1 MAFPDTKKPKTG
13 KDKDDKA
20 GKLTPQQQAVYD
32 KAYAKALKTFSGDKE
47 KAKKVAR
54 NAVSTLK
61 KKHEESFS
69 ITTKIQKTIPE
80 EQMVFG
86 WSYVSVNKE
95 AAEVVDHS
103 GESMD
108 IVEVEKAAYDFNLL
122 EKRSTGEMHLTGGMG
137 DLVESMV
144 FTKEKYEALGVDPEG
159 RPQGWWVGF
168 KVQDEALWK
177 GIKEGKY
184 SMFSIEG
191 TAKREALP
199 DDAA

>member
-1 MAFPDTKKPKTG
+1 MPEG
-13 KDKDDKA
+13 V
-20 GKLTPQQQAVYD
+20 KLSGGAKAVYD
-32 KAYAKALKTFSGDKE
+32 RAYNMALKSFANNKDKAEEVGLNALRKAGYVKQGDTYV
-47 KAKKVAR
+47 KK
-54 NAVSTLK
+54 T
-61 KKHEESFS
+61 ESFS
-69 ITTKIQKTIPE
+69 VLTKIQDVKQE

-86 WSYVSVNKE
+86 WSYVSMNKD

-108 IVEVEKAAYDFNLL
+108 ISEIEKAAYGFNLQ
-122 EKRSTGEMHLTGGMG
+122 EKRSTGEMHVTSEMG

-144 FTKEKYEALGVDPEG
+144 FTKEKYEAMGIDPEG

-168 KVQDEALWK
+168 KINDADLWK

-184 SMFSIEG
+184 GMFSIEG
-191 TAKREALP
+191 SAVREEVT

>member
-1 MAFPDTKKPKTG
+1 MKDDAKGESKKPSNLSPAQ
-13 KDKDDKA
+13 DA
-20 GKLTPQQQAVYD
+20 IYE
-32 KAYAKALKTFSGDKE
+32 KAYKKALKTFANDAA
-47 KAKKVAR
+47 KAHKVAM
-54 NAVSTLK
+54 NAVATVK
-61 KKHEESFS
+61 KRQDEGFT

-108 IVEVEKAAYDFNLL
+108 IGEVEKAAYGFNLL
-122 EKRSTGEMHLTGGMG
+122 EKRSAGEMHLTGGMG

-168 KVQDEALWK
+168 KVADDALWK

-184 SMFSIEG
+184 NMFSIEG
-191 TAKREALP
+191 TAKREVIA
-199 DDAA
+199 DA